1 MEAVRTCVGCRQRA
15 PRSSLVRVV
24 ARDGR
29 VVVDMAAHE
38 PGRGAWMHPDP
49 ECIGN
54 AERKRAFGRA
64 LRTTITDTSDLS
76 RWAESRMDK

>member
-1 MEAVRTCVGCRQRA
+1 
-15 PRSSLVRVV
+15 
-24 ARDGR
+24 
-29 VVVDMAAHE
+29 
-38 PGRGAWMHPDP
+38 MHPTL

>member
-1 MEAVRTCVGCRQRA
+1 MGAVRTCVGCRRQA

-29 VVVDMAAHE
+29 VVVDAAARE
-38 PGRGAWMHPDP
+38 PGRGAWMHPDS
-49 ECIGN
+49 ECIDN

-64 LRTTITDTSDLS
+64 LRATITDTSDLS